1 MANYYGCSRT
11 NYFRVT
17 DEEKYN
23 ELFSNLISNEA
34 DIEDFTEEREGVLYH
49 GFGAFDSIDYVPKNS
64 QEFDFDLF
72 LSELQK
78 ILPENEAFIY
88 MESGHQKLCYITGF
102 AIVVTKD
109 KIANIDIRTMALKMA
124 KQMLNNEDYD
134 TQMEY

>member
-17 DEEKYN
+17 NEEKYN
-23 ELFSNLISNEA
+23 ELFSNLTANEA
-34 DIEDFTEEREGVLYH
+34 DIEDFTKEREGVLYH
-49 GFGAFDSIDYVPKNS
+49 GFGALGSIDYIPKNS
-64 QEFDFDLF
+64 EEYDFDLF

-109 KIANIDIRTMALKMA
+109 KIANIDIRTMALKRA